1 MRNGSRQIW
10 AVLTLAVG
18 VFLFWLSSPPS
29 PHFAHPPAH
38 LPAEDRQIVDR
49 TRSTEV
55 AQPTTTALS
64 ASDSFTDE
72 DLQSLLEDINP
83 SNDWLVHLQKES
95 KKRILQNPQ
104 KYGVEV
110 IDQIAEINAIRFR
123 VTSPSRAL
131 PFLQKLIKEDA
142 LSPNFPLR
150 NPLPPRE
157 DAHSPDLGF
166 GAGLIEWLGG
176 HPHRDDIG
184 KHVKIALL
192 DSGVHAGHPSL
203 SGASVSEKNFLP
215 ADAGLEGQGHGT
227 ALSSVIA
234 GNIDGISGISPG
246 SEILS
251 YRVVNKQGETDSHT
265 VARAIVTAVQDGA
278 DIINL
283 SLGGDQGSAVLQQ
296 AVKYAQDAGVA
307 VVAAVGNDG
316 VGLVNYPAFYEGV
329 VGVTSISKSGSV
341 SRFANFGE
349 GVDLA
354 APGVGVLAAWEG
366 DDIVGFSGTSVAT
379 AIVSAALA
387 GEMARNPQLSA
398 KEAIELLYTQS
409 NENGEQGVDEISGH
423 GVLSLARLEN
433 RTNQAYEDPA
443 IVGYHFP
450 HSQAPGGATMPF
462 EVIVQNQGNQPVQT
476 MQLQVDYPGV
486 QKTFLINQLQSG
498 ETRRETLYLQGRG
511 GGQILEIRSELL
523 LPHTQVDLR
532 KENNLRLSA
541 IEL

>member
-1 MRNGSRQIW
+1 MSKGRRLIW
-10 AVLTLAVG
+10 AFLALAVG
-18 VFLFWLSSPPS
+18 LFLFRASSPPS
-29 PHFAHPPAH
+29 PQVAYSPAQF
-38 LPAEDRQIVDR
+38 PAEDNLIADR
-49 TRSTEV
+49 GWSAEV
-55 AQPTTTALS
+55 TKSTTTVLS
-64 ASDSFTDE
+64 ASDLFSEE
-72 DLQSLLEDINP
+72 DLKSLLEDTNP
-83 SNDWLVHLQKES
+83 SNDWVVHLQDDS
-95 KKRILQNPQ
+95 RKKMLREPQ
-104 KYGVEV
+104 RYGLEV
-110 IDQIAEINAIRFR
+110 IDQIPEINTIRFR

-131 PFLQKLIKEDA
+131 PFLQKLIKENA
-142 LSPNFPLR
+142 LSPNYPLR
-150 NPLPPRE
+150 QPHPPRE
-157 DAHSPDLGF
+157 DARAVDLAF
-166 GAGLIEWLGG
+166 GGSLIDWLGG
-176 HPHRDDIG
+176 HAHRDDIG
-184 KHVKIALL
+184 KDVKIALL
-192 DSGVHAGHPSL
+192 DSGVNAGHPAL
-203 SGASVSEKNFLP
+203 RGVSVSEKNYLP

-234 GNIDGISGISPG
+234 GNIDGVTGISPG

-251 YRVVNKQGETDSHT
+251 YRVVNAKGETDSHT
-265 VARAIVTAVQDGA
+265 VARAIVTAVYDGA

-283 SLGGDQGSAVLQQ
+283 SLGGDQGSAVLEH
-296 AVKYAQDAGVA
+296 AVKYAQEADVA

-329 VGVTSISKSGSV
+329 VGVTSIGKSGSV
-341 SRFANFGE
+341 SHFANFGE

-354 APGVGVLAAWEG
+354 APGVGVLTAWEG

-398 KEAIELLYTQS
+398 NEAIELLYTQA
-409 NENGEQGVDEISGH
+409 NENGEQGADDISGH

-433 RTNQAYEDPA
+433 RTNQSYEDPA

-450 HSQAPGGATMPF
+450 HSQAAGGATMPF

-476 MQLQVDYPGV
+476 MQLQVDYSGV

-498 ETRRETLYLQGRG
+498 ETRRETLYLQGSG
-511 GGQILEIRSELL
+511 GGQILEIRSALL